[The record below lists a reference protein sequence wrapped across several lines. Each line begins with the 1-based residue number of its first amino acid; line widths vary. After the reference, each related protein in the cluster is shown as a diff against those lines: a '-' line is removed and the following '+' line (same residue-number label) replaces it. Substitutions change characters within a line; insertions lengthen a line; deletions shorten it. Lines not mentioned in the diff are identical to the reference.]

1 MPIAI
6 AALIG
11 LLYVVVITGV
21 PDHTGVVSLVA
32 IVITALVIAGSAMT
46 YSRQGGRCIHSVSRI
61 SRRHLGA
68 VRDRHD
74 SRNNARP
81 GIARAR
87 SRDRRAARRHNCGR
101 RAFTANVR
109 PVVPEEG

>member
-21 PDHTGVVSLVA
+21 PDDTGVVSLGA

-46 YSRQGGRCIHSVSRI
+46 YSRLGSGASTRFLGSLAATSVLFVIGMILLTTLDLASPVLALVI
-61 SRRHLGA
+61 AAPLVVTTVGDALSRRTSGQ
-68 VRDRHD
+68 
-74 SRNNARP
+74 
-81 GIARAR
+81 
-87 SRDRRAARRHNCGR
+87 
-101 RAFTANVR
+101 
-109 PVVPEEG
+109 